1 MSSSAPVLNGA
12 FLVGIVDEPETSI
25 LGLLWDFL
33 VGRSRTFFGLQP
45 DPDSQHWVFVSYVYR
60 INNNSYLF
68 SPFFVIGQ
76 TQDSDREP
84 DFIIMD
90 PYPQPYH
97 KSKLVILSLQS
108 LERFIH
114 FSLQNEILFKMSQ
127 VLPVWYRIDLFRI
140 RIQLRLFRV
149 PNPTNFI

>member
-1 MSSSAPVLNGA
+1 MSNSAPVLNGA
-12 FLVGIVDEPETSI
+12 FLVGIVDEPETSF

-90 PYPQPYH
+90 PYPQPYP
-97 KSKLVILSLQS
+97 KSKCYEQNTYLSY
-108 LERFIH
+108 
-114 FSLQNEILFKMSQ
+114 NC
-127 VLPVWYRIDLFRI
+127 
-140 RIQLRLFRV
+140 
-149 PNPTNFI
+149 